1 MILLYPLRLV
11 PLLLTLTTS
20 FLIWMF
26 FRDFYSFL
34 VLLECFPLVLT
45 VLVYF
50 KYLFAMLEHTANG
63 YSGLPVLTFEFYRPF
78 NEMRPYQLFLLLLF
92 VASLAVKL
100 WQWQLGYLTIA
111 LAAYSLCVLPAFIG
125 LLGLHNGFYP
135 SLHPLIL
142 MRFMQRIGIAYPAM
156 LAMLAAG
163 IGYIVFS
170 FKSGPVLFSA
180 IFITLYGVVLMF
192 LLLGKII
199 YSKRE
204 SLDYRPNKSPE
215 REAEKA
221 AEELL
226 AFRKQRVTRIFKERR
241 RENILAILLA
251 HIEAEED
258 KLAAHAWYHSE
269 LMRWDSKRLA
279 LKHGKFYVQALRNE
293 GKDVIAEL
301 IHKECQDIDPDFS
314 VE

>member
-78 NEMRPYQLFLLLLF
+78 NEMRPYQLFLVLLF

-125 LLGLHNGFYP
+125 LP
-135 SLHPLIL
+135 
-142 MRFMQRIGIAYPAM
+142 
-156 LAMLAAG
+156 
-163 IGYIVFS
+163 
-170 FKSGPVLFSA
+170 K
-180 IFITLYGVVLMF
+180 T
-192 LLLGKII
+192 
-199 YSKRE
+199 
-204 SLDYRPNKSPE
+204 
-215 REAEKA
+215 
-221 AEELL
+221 
-226 AFRKQRVTRIFKERR
+226 
-241 RENILAILLA
+241 
-251 HIEAEED
+251 
-258 KLAAHAWYHSE
+258 
-269 LMRWDSKRLA
+269 
-279 LKHGKFYVQALRNE
+279 
-293 GKDVIAEL
+293 
-301 IHKECQDIDPDFS
+301 
-314 VE
+314 